1 MPVGK
6 RRLTQQISLVAG
18 VIGLHALVLSVQPTG
33 NQSADSRPLI
43 VRLQPAPSPPSV
55 TQTLP
60 VLPVQVTNRQHVR
73 PMPHRQDTSKSNKPS
88 VISAITPT
96 SWPAVADPLPV
107 PAAGVVV
114 DSAEKNIPTP
124 AAPRQGVNTQAALAP
139 VLPTTQ
145 LPSST
150 ADYLHNPPPVYPDI
164 SLRWG
169 EQGKVVIRVLIGTDG
184 LAHEGSIR
192 QSSGFERLDRAA
204 LHAVMNWRYVP
215 GTRAGIAQAMWFD
228 VPLNFSPH

>member
-6 RRLTQQISLVAG
+6 RRLTQQLSLVVG

-43 VRLQPAPSPPSV
+43 VRLQPAISHPSV
-55 TQTLP
+55 TQNLP
-60 VLPVQVTNRQHVR
+60 VQSVQVTNRHRVR
-73 PMPHRQDTSKSNKPS
+73 PTPYRQDISKNNTPT
-88 VISAITPT
+88 VISATSPT
-96 SWPAVADPLPV
+96 SWPVVAEPPPA
-107 PAAGVVV
+107 PAAGVVL
-114 DSAEKNIPTP
+114 DSTEKTISTP
-124 AAPRQGVNTQAALAP
+124 AAANRGVNTQAAAAP
-139 VLPTTQ
+139 ALPTTQ

-169 EQGKVVIRVLIGTDG
+169 EQGKVVIRVLIGKDG
-184 LAHEGSIR
+184 LAHDGSIQ
-192 QSSGFERLDRAA
+192 QSSGFERLDHAA

-215 GTRAGIAQAMWFD
+215 GTRAGIAQDMWFD